1 MTPFQLNDNCNGD
14 PEYSVT
20 ACLKAF
26 VGRKVG
32 CSLQWFNHED
42 LPRCKSIEQLLET
55 KAMLGNIETVKCILH
70 ISCYFQA
77 LLTWIKNTHR
87 TKLEEKTGCLIKCP
101 RIKVDY
107 KIEDEF

>member
-55 KAMLGNIETVKCILH
+55 KGMLGNIETVKCILH
-70 ISCYFQA
+70 IMVFS
-77 LLTWIKNTHR
+77 
-87 TKLEEKTGCLIKCP
+87 GLINM
-101 RIKVDY
+101 DQEY
-107 KIEDEF
+107 SQDKIRRENWMSD

>member
-1 MTPFQLNDNCNGD
+1 M
-14 PEYSVT
+14 
-20 ACLKAF
+20 KAF

-42 LPRCKSIEQLLET
+42 LPRCKSIEQLLEI
-55 KAMLGNIETVKCILH
+55 KGMLGNIETVNVFY

-87 TKLEEKTGCLIKCP
+87 TKLEEETGCLIKCP

>member
-1 MTPFQLNDNCNGD
+1 
-14 PEYSVT
+14 
-20 ACLKAF
+20 
-26 VGRKVG
+26 
-32 CSLQWFNHED
+32 
-42 LPRCKSIEQLLET
+42 
-55 KAMLGNIETVKCILH
+55 MLGNIETVNVFY

-87 TKLEEKTGCLIKCP
+87 TKLEEETGCLIKCP